1 MNGSV
6 ENERDNLSTF
16 GEKRFLTLCPC
27 SPSLKRLPSLLGYPR
42 LRFLSLGKEGTCF
55 RASVL
60 RSLDLLVFSRN
71 GISFLRFLFVSPS
84 SRQLCHTSLAS
95 LAWSCHPREN
105 AVQHKD
111 AIAKLF
117 KVSLIPVSHLV
128 RSREKELMRPSTPR
142 ELDFPLSEPFS
153 DPQSSGTCSKK
164 PKERSQTR
172 FGFASCSI
180 QSPLPRAPQINC
192 PSFPSTLNSVNLQAN
207 RIHFRLESEP

>member
-1 MNGSV
+1 MGSV
-6 ENERDNLSTF
+6 FCVFFSFHPALVNFVIL
-16 GEKRFLTLCPC
+16 P
-27 SPSLKRLPSLLGYPR
+27 SPRLP
-42 LRFLSLGKEGTCF
+42 
-55 RASVL
+55 
-60 RSLDLLVFSRN
+60 
-71 GISFLRFLFVSPS
+71 
-84 SRQLCHTSLAS
+84 
-95 LAWSCHPREN
+95 WSCHPREN